1 MPDLTKIHFL
11 SVCAHRPH
19 ANTFAE
25 GLLEIRH
32 MSIEY
37 WMLCV
42 QACMRCGWG
51 LIDLVQLQQPEPTNM
66 AQYEVQVIRG
76 LSHEAAAF
84 LYQVSVAGPMGSI
97 LAYAMLSANV
107 LGQSV
112 CEGAWSHCLMKC
124 SVKDSHLHA
133 THSLPLRIYSN
144 NMFAK
149 TNSKRQQAV
158 AL

>member
-1 MPDLTKIHFL
+1 
-11 SVCAHRPH
+11 
-19 ANTFAE
+19 
-25 GLLEIRH
+25 
-32 MSIEY
+32 MSIKY

-42 QACMRCGWG
+42 RACVRWGWG

-76 LSHEAAAF
+76 LPNEAAAF

-112 CEGAWSHCLMKC
+112 CEGAWSHRLMEC
-124 SVKDSHLHA
+124 SVKHSHLQA

-144 NMFAK
+144 NSFAK
-149 TNSKRQQAV
+149 KKQ
-158 AL
+158 